1 MKLMKLRLKNKAISR
16 RTTDEDMQYLQKKIS
31 GRSVYRRLSSL
42 YVRSPKHKKL
52 RHSYQD

>member
-1 MKLMKLRLKNKAISR
+1 MKLMKLRLKNKAIRR
-16 RTTDEDMQYLQKKIS
+16 RTTEEDLRYLQKKIS
-31 GRSVYRRLSSL
+31 GRSVYKRLSSM